1 MGLKSL
7 LSGLGLVPDLGVQMV
22 GPSRKFV
29 FRDLTCRSSLLDH
42 FAENKKNEI
51 VKMETEKW
59 GVMKRAVKWTST
71 VDQIEKR
78 RMVNVDVDVDR
89 EKYGGQHFLP
99 YNWS

>member
-42 FAENKKNEI
+42 L
-51 VKMETEKW
+51 
-59 GVMKRAVKWTST
+59 AVKSKSDFRHVARCLLDWL
-71 VDQIEKR
+71 EAKR
-78 RMVNVDVDVDR
+78 LCTLLCDEHGMN
-89 EKYGGQHFLP
+89 K
-99 YNWS
+99 